1 MYFPG
6 TAKIEQHR
14 KNLEKL
20 DNRDRS
26 ILGLTG
32 FGHFMAHVNMLVFP
46 AILIPLSSSLK
57 MEVTD
62 VLGLSFWMYLLFG
75 ITAFPWGLAA
85 DRWGA
90 RKLLLVFYLGA
101 GISSFS
107 AALLIDSPTGLVL
120 SLAGLGLFSGI
131 YHPAGLGL
139 ISKEIKR
146 ISLAMGYNG
155 MCGNFG
161 LAAAPFIA
169 GTVNWLWGPQAVYF
183 CLMGFNLSGL
193 GLIFLS
199 SNHEK
204 MAQNENE
211 APESNG
217 QLTPFL
223 ILLVAMML
231 GGIAY
236 RGSTVIIPAYFELK
250 TPDIFQW
257 LNSQFGGELSKN
269 LVATSITSA
278 IYLVGMIGQFTGG
291 RLAEKFDLRFGY
303 LIFHSITV
311 PAVFFMSM
319 SMNLPLISLALLY
332 NFFLLGMQPIE
343 NTLVSIYTPK
353 QFRHSAYG
361 LKFVLTF
368 GVGAFAVKTVEYIS
382 KHYSME
388 SVFVV
393 LSGVSLLLVGTIV
406 LLILKTK

>member
-1 MYFPG
+1 M
-6 TAKIEQHR
+6 
-14 KNLEKL
+14 EKL
-20 DNRDRS
+20 DKRDRS

-46 AILIPLSSSLK
+46 AILIPLSNSLG

-75 ITAFPWGLAA
+75 VTAFPWGLAA

-90 RKLLLVFYLGA
+90 RNLLLVFYLGA
-101 GISSFS
+101 GICSFA
-107 AALLIDSPTGLVL
+107 AALSIDSPKWLVL
-120 SLAGLGLFSGI
+120 SLTGLGLFSGI

-169 GTVNWLWGPQAVYF
+169 GTINWLWGAQAVYF
-183 CLMGFNLSGL
+183 FLAVLNLAGLVFIAMG
-193 GLIFLS
+193 

-204 MAQNENE
+204 MDQGKQETADN
-211 APESNG
+211 NG

-223 ILLVAMML
+223 ILLAAMML

-236 RGSTVIIPAYFELK
+236 RGATVIIPAYFELK
-250 TPDIFQW
+250 TPNVFQW
-257 LNSQFGGELSKN
+257 LNSQFSADLSEN
-269 LVATSITSA
+269 LVATSVTSV
-278 IYLVGMIGQFTGG
+278 IYLVGMVGQFTGG
-291 RLAEKFDLRFGY
+291 RLAEKFDLRIGY
-303 LIFHSITV
+303 LLFHLITV
-311 PAVFFMSM
+311 PAVFFMSLSTDM
-319 SMNLPLISLALLY
+319 PLILFALIY

-343 NTLVSIYTPK
+343 NTLVSKYSPK
-353 QFRHSAYG
+353 KFRHSAFG

-368 GVGAFAVKTVEYIS
+368 GVGALAVKAVEAIS
-382 KHYSME
+382 EHYSME
-388 SVFVV
+388 TVFIV

-406 LLILKTK
+406 MLIINTAEN